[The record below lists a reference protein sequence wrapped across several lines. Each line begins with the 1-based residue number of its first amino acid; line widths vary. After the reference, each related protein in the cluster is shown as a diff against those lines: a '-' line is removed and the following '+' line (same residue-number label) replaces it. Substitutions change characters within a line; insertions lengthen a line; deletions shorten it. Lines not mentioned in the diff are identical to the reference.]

1 MVKTLYDKLWETHV
15 VHQEA
20 DGTALLYVGRHLVHE
35 VTSSQAFEGLKL
47 AGRKPWR
54 ASPMPATFS
63 KP

>member
-1 MVKTLYDKLWETHV
+1 MATTLYDKLWENHV

-20 DGTALLYVGRHLVHE
+20 DGTALLCIDRHLVHE
-35 VTSSQAFEGLKL
+35 VTSPQAFGSLKL

-54 ASPMPATFS
+54 ALPMPATFS

>member
-1 MVKTLYDKLWETHV
+1 MAKTLYGKLWETHV

-20 DGTALLYVGRHLVHE
+20 DGTTLLCVDRHLVHG
-35 VTSSQAFEGLKL
+35 VASPQAFEGLKL

-54 ASPMPATFS
+54 ASPMLATFS